1 MTPISTC
8 TNGKPVEFIRI
19 HQAFD
24 FIAGFVLLLTV
35 FAATNAS
42 RMPEGWQQF
51 LALRITVK
59 NCVLLLLLMVVWCAL
74 LQSFGLYRIEQY
86 RSFLKGTM
94 RFLGACSVIAVFAL
108 VFPLSSQTGE
118 ISHQTILL
126 YWLILAATGVIARSA
141 ISLLMHYI
149 PSLGNWRRN
158 ILIVGTG
165 PRAARIA
172 EEIETE
178 QHQANRILGFI
189 DDDLCFP
196 APRRISGRWVGA
208 IKDLEHI
215 LMREVVDQVIIALPV
230 RSRYDAIQT
239 AISICER
246 TGVEASYPT
255 GTFSFALANPDLT
268 TQGRISL
275 VALKPFRDDP
285 GAAIA
290 KRCLDVIGSFAGLI
304 LLSPVMMLTAIAI
317 KLTSPGPVLFIQE
330 RFGLN
335 KRVFPMCKFR
345 TMVQGAEALQAQL
358 EDKNEAVGPVFK
370 MRADPRVTPIGRF
383 LRKTSIDEL
392 PQLFNVLA
400 GHMSLVGPRPLPR
413 RDVSNFNDG
422 WLMRRFS
429 VKPGLTCLWQISGRS
444 NATFEQ
450 WIAQDLEYIDR
461 WSFALDLKILAR
473 TVPVVVRGSGAM

>member
-94 RFLGACSVIAVFAL
+94 RFLGACSVIALFAL

-141 ISLLMHYI
+141 ISLLMHCI

-178 QHQANRILGFI
+178 RSEE
-189 DDDLCFP
+189 
-196 APRRISGRWVGA
+196 RRVG
-208 IKDLEHI
+208 KEC
-215 LMREVVDQVIIALPV
+215 
-230 RSRYDAIQT
+230 RSR
-239 AISICER
+239 
-246 TGVEASYPT
+246 
-255 GTFSFALANPDLT
+255 
-268 TQGRISL
+268 
-275 VALKPFRDDP
+275 
-285 GAAIA
+285 
-290 KRCLDVIGSFAGLI
+290 
-304 LLSPVMMLTAIAI
+304 
-317 KLTSPGPVLFIQE
+317 
-330 RFGLN
+330 
-335 KRVFPMCKFR
+335 
-345 TMVQGAEALQAQL
+345 
-358 EDKNEAVGPVFK
+358 
-370 MRADPRVTPIGRF
+370 
-383 LRKTSIDEL
+383 
-392 PQLFNVLA
+392 
-400 GHMSLVGPRPLPR
+400 
-413 RDVSNFNDG
+413 
-422 WLMRRFS
+422 
-429 VKPGLTCLWQISGRS
+429 
-444 NATFEQ
+444 
-450 WIAQDLEYIDR
+450 
-461 WSFALDLKILAR
+461 
-473 TVPVVVRGSGAM
+473 